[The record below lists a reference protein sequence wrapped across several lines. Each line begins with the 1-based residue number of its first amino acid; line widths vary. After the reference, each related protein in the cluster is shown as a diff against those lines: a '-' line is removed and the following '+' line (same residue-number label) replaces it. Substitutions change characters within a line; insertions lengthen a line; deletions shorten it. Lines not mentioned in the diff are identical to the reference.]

1 MSWLPR
7 KLRTDG
13 VESDTHTQKKN
24 TLDKKRCHKKLT
36 GTKRSS
42 KGSILFSAFPR
53 RDLKMTIKKVS
64 IEYDALNS
72 KNVFTNGD
80 TINGRII
87 VLASK
92 DSPIRSLV
100 LIAAGVA
107 RVHWTEGTEEGEII
121 EQEIEYYG
129 IKHCIL
135 EESRNGMYKITPPQ
149 PSMSLC

>member
-1 MSWLPR
+1 
-7 KLRTDG
+7 
-13 VESDTHTQKKN
+13 
-24 TLDKKRCHKKLT
+24 
-36 GTKRSS
+36 
-42 KGSILFSAFPR
+42 
-53 RDLKMTIKKVS
+53 MTIKKVS

-100 LIAAGVA
+100 LIAEGVA
-107 RVHWTEGTEEGEII
+107 RVHWNVDSEASISE
-121 EQEIEYYG
+121 EIEYYG

-135 EESRNGMYKITPPQ
+135 EESINGMYKIIPPQ
-149 PSMSLC
+149 PSMRF

>member
-1 MSWLPR
+1 
-7 KLRTDG
+7 
-13 VESDTHTQKKN
+13 
-24 TLDKKRCHKKLT
+24 
-36 GTKRSS
+36 
-42 KGSILFSAFPR
+42 
-53 RDLKMTIKKVS
+53 MTIKTVF

-100 LIAAGVA
+100 LIAEGVA
-107 RVHWTEGTEEGEII
+107 RVCWHEGEENIYG
-121 EQEIEYYG
+121 EIKYYG

-135 EESRNGMYKITPPQ
+135 EESINGMYKIIPPQ
-149 PSMSLC
+149 PSMSFC

>member
-1 MSWLPR
+1 
-7 KLRTDG
+7 
-13 VESDTHTQKKN
+13 
-24 TLDKKRCHKKLT
+24 
-36 GTKRSS
+36 
-42 KGSILFSAFPR
+42 
-53 RDLKMTIKKVS
+53 MTIKKVS

-107 RVHWTEGTEEGEII
+107 RVHWNEGSEGEEHIH
-121 EQEIEYYG
+121 QGIEYYG

-135 EESRNGMYKITPPQ
+135 EESINGMYKIIPPQ
-149 PSMSLC
+149 PSMSF